1 MNDRLVH
8 RGPDAE
14 GIVTRGPAT
23 LASRRLSII
32 DVSDAANQPMSDHT
46 GHFWIVFNGEIYNFL
61 ELRKE
66 LATHGS
72 RFQTQ
77 SDTEVILEA
86 YKRWDVDCLQ
96 RLNGMFAFALWDED
110 RQRLFLAR
118 DRAGEKPLYY
128 QWLPDGGLIFAS
140 ELQALRVHP
149 AVSRR
154 INPTALGHYLS
165 LNYTLTSACII
176 EGVQK
181 LPAAHYLL
189 VEEGRSALPARYWD
203 LAAHFR
209 DKQRYRS
216 EVEAAEALAALLE
229 DSVRLRLISD
239 VPLGAF
245 LSGGI
250 DSSTIVAAMNRL
262 RPPGANETF
271 SIGFVEDTYDELPE
285 ARAAARF
292 LGVHHHEKI
301 VDADMA
307 AALPRIVA
315 AVDEPF
321 ADTSIIPFYF
331 LAQFAREKVTVSLS
345 GDGSDEIFAGYET
358 YPADKLLRATQWVPL
373 WLTSGMRRV
382 ADALLPVSFDNV
394 SFDYRVR
401 KFLRGYPLGPQ
412 RAHYF
417 WRVIFTDDA
426 KRQLVRPEWR
436 DAIAE
441 CDPFLDFQAYGRE
454 VADCHYLDQALYVDI
469 KTWLVDDILVKVD
482 RATMAHSLE
491 ARAPYLDHRLIEFAA
506 SLPVEWKLRRLRK
519 KHLLKESQR
528 PHLPGSVIDRR
539 KHGFN
544 TPVSHWF
551 NGAMADL
558 AKMVT
563 YDDVLMEW
571 FDRDA
576 IDMLWRNHRARTEDN
591 GLKLFG
597 LTCLGLWL
605 RQ

>member
-1 MNDRLVH
+1 MCGITGMLSWTLPADACLAQRMNDRLVH

-61 ELRKE
+61 ELRKK

-86 YKRWDVDCLQ
+86 YKRWDIDCLQ

-165 LNYTLTSACII
+165 LNYTLTAACII

-181 LPAAHYLL
+181 LPAALYLL

-250 DSSTIVAAMNRL
+250 DSSTIV
-262 RPPGANETF
+262 
-271 SIGFVEDTYDELPE
+271 
-285 ARAAARF
+285 
-292 LGVHHHEKI
+292 
-301 VDADMA
+301 DADMA

-358 YPADKLLRATQWVPL
+358 YPADKLLRATQWAPR
-373 WLTSGMRRV
+373 WLTSSTQRL
-382 ADALLPVSFDNV
+382 ADAVLPVSFDNV

-491 ARAPYLDHRLIEFAA
+491 ARAPYLDHRLMEFAA

-528 PHLPGSVIDRR
+528 PYLPRRIIDRR

-576 IDMLWRNHRARTEDN
+576 IDTLWRNHRARIDDN